1 MCLLCGVFLSSLWVR
16 TANIREPGLPTAKS
30 QISISIPLGIV
41 IRRTPGVTR
50 WAKWTWKVIAVL
62 PGAGPADWQELRRDG
77 ETADYHAATVELV
90 LYRTDTEAYLTGIS
104 TREPSVFVVLR
115 EADDPDSSHEFQVL
129 LATVSPYDAQD
140 YADSGEEIVEKV
152 AMPDGLI
159 DWIRGFIDLHY
170 QEEAFVKRRRDKHRV
185 DLVEDGIGDA
195 RIAQVS
201 DVYRAPRPATRRA
214 DTETI
219 H

>member
-1 MCLLCGVFLSSLWVR
+1 
-16 TANIREPGLPTAKS
+16 LPNAKS
-30 QISISIPLGIV
+30 QVSISIPLGIV
-41 IRRTPGVTR
+41 IRRAPGVTR

-62 PGAGPADWQELRRDG
+62 PGAGPADWQVLRRDG
-77 ETADYHAATVELV
+77 ETTDFHAATVELV

-115 EADDPDSSHEFQVL
+115 QDDDPERKQEFKVL

-140 YADSGEEIVEKV
+140 YADSGEETVEKV
-152 AMPDGLI
+152 AMPVGLI
-159 DWIRGFIDLHY
+159 DWIKGFIDLHY

-195 RIAQVS
+195 RIAQAS
-201 DVYRAPRPATRRA
+201 DVYRAPRPASRRLGTVA